1 MEDNLQIAV
10 ELGKQLLE
18 KNTELELEYNRL
30 RDENDKLHRKVE
42 EYKQVW
48 INSCGTCTSEV

>member
-1 MEDNLQIAV
+1 MDDNLQIAV

-30 RDENDKLHRKVE
+30 KDENEKLSMKLE
-42 EYKQVW
+42 EYKQVRVLN
-48 INSCGTCTSEV
+48 INSEKTII